1 MLDAG
6 PARDRALDFH
16 WRVPENILSA
26 AGIPD
31 IADRK
36 LDLVRRSV
44 LAAACIAADV
54 EPGAGRWVSYSRRK
68 AFYAG
73 QGRYQGTH
81 YTYDRVLAAVA
92 ELVELGLIEE
102 VRAAPGDHLTS
113 GMQSR
118 LRATRDLIHA
128 FNDSP
133 FEYETRRSRLILKD
147 EVGDVVGYDPTR
159 QTRRLEAELERINT
173 YLGQVR
179 VTMPAG
185 DGWEHAT
192 RVVRARNDRKQKGTW
207 ASVVPTPSPEV
218 YRVFGRGRWDRHG
231 RLYGWWQ
238 SLPKGRRRELLI
250 NGEIAVEPDFS
261 TLHPRILYAARG
273 HVLRHDP
280 YETGEFPRSEGKL
293 ALNVALNAKTMN
305 AAAAAIMD
313 KDDWEH
319 GWDYTRNLLKAVV
332 KRNTPIAGDIGAD
345 RGIRCMAVDG
355 AMAVDV
361 LKACERAAVPCL
373 PVHDSFI
380 VPASKG
386 PWMEAKM
393 DEILTGVLGAVTRSP
408 ATIIG

>member
-1 MLDAG
+1 MLNTAQ
-6 PARDRALDFH
+6 ARDRALDFH
-16 WRVPENILSA
+16 WRIPENILSA

-31 IADRK
+31 IPDRRQ
-36 LDLVRRSV
+36 DVARRSV
-44 LAAACIAADV
+44 LAAACIAADMA
-54 EPGAGRWVSYSRRK
+54 PGEDRWVSYSRRK

-73 QGRYQGTH
+73 QSRYMGLP

-102 VRAAPGDHLTS
+102 VRARPGDHLST

-118 LRATRDLIHA
+118 LRATPDLVHA
-128 FNDSP
+128 FRDAP
-133 FEYETRRSRLILKD
+133 FEYETRRCRLILKD
-147 EVGDVVGYDPTR
+147 EAGDVIGYDPTR
-159 QTRRLEAELERINT
+159 QTRRLEAELDRINA
-173 YLGQVR
+173 YLGKVS
-179 VTMPAG
+179 VTMPTG
-185 DGWEHAT
+185 NGWEHAT
-192 RVVRARNDRKQKGTW
+192 RVVRARNDRKEKGTW

-238 SLPKGRRRELLI
+238 NLPKGRRRELLI
-250 NGEIAVEPDFS
+250 NGEAAFEPDFA

-280 YETGEFPRSEGKL
+280 YVTGTFPRDEGKL
-293 ALNVALNAKTMN
+293 ALNVALNANTMN

-319 GWDYTRNLLKAVV
+319 GWDYTRGLLKAVV
-332 KRNTPIAGDIGAD
+332 ARNTPIAADIAAD
-345 RGIRCMAVDG
+345 RGIRCMAVDS

-361 LKACERAAVPCL
+361 LKACEKASIPCL

-408 ATIIG
+408 STIIG

>member
-1 MLDAG
+1 MLDTG

-36 LDLVRRSV
+36 QDLARRSV
-44 LAAACIAADV
+44 LAAACIAADI

-73 QGRYQGTH
+73 QSRYQGLP

-102 VRAAPGDHLTS
+102 VRASAGDHLTT

-118 LRATRDLIHA
+118 LRATPDLVHA
-128 FNDSP
+128 YRDSP

-147 EVGDVVGYDPTR
+147 DAGDVIGYDPTR
-159 QTRRLEAELERINT
+159 QTRRLEAELDRISA
-173 YLGQVR
+173 YLGQVS
-179 VTMPAG
+179 VTMPTG

-192 RVVRARNDRKQKGTW
+192 RVVRARNDKRGTW
-207 ASVVPTPSPEV
+207 ACVVPTPSPEV

-238 SLPKGRRRELLI
+238 SLPKGARKDLFI
-250 NGEIAVEPDFS
+250 NGEVCVEPDFA

-273 HVLRHDP
+273 HALRHDP
-280 YETGEFPRSEGKL
+280 YETGVFPRSEGKL
-293 ALNVALNAKTMN
+293 ALNVALNARTMN
-305 AAAAAIMD
+305 SAAAALMD
-313 KDDWEH
+313 KDGWGH
-319 GWDYTRNLLKAVV
+319 GWDYTRGLLKAVV
-332 KRNTPIAGDIGAD
+332 KRNAPIAKDIGAD
-345 RGIRCMAVDG
+345 RGIRCMAVDA

-361 LKACERAAVPCL
+361 LKACEKASVPCL

-386 PWMEAKM
+386 AWMEAKM
-393 DEILTGVLGAVTRSP
+393 DEILVGVLGAVTRSP